1 MEDNKNLIRS
11 AIVDRLNGK
20 TEDNKIRND
29 KNPIRGAIV
38 DRLNGKTEDNTNIYY
53 EKLNDFKN
61 MIKDSKEME
70 EIKSDNKLKN
80 IVLDIYNLI
89 KDNYISEL

>member
-1 MEDNKNLIRS
+1 MKD
-11 AIVDRLNGK
+11 
-20 TEDNKIRND
+20 D
-29 KNPIRGAIV
+29 KNPITGTIV
-38 DRLNGKTEDNTNIYY
+38 DWLNKKDEDNTNIYY

-70 EIKSDNKLKN
+70 EIKSDDKLKN

-89 KDNYISEL
+89 KDNYISEF